1 MKKKE
6 IIIERYQT
14 NKEFGLTSE
23 QVALRKEQKLDNQ
36 QKNSASKSYAR
47 IICEN
52 VFTFFNMLWIA
63 IFLALLFVKSYN
75 NLLFMVIIVANTL
88 IAIIQECK
96 AKKTVSKLQLVCA
109 PKITVIRD
117 GDMMEVDSNSIVL
130 DDIIILEN
138 GNQVPA
144 DCDILEGVV
153 DVNESLLTGESVP
166 VKKGVGQKLLAG
178 SFLTSGKCYCRVD
191 AVGEQNYISG
201 VAKEAKKV
209 KKPESNLF
217 RDLKKLV
224 KIISYFIIPI
234 GVLMFINNFYGQ
246 NTDIATAVIKT
257 CGSLTGMIPAGM
269 FLLVTVALAVGV
281 IKLSRKKTLVQ
292 DLYSIEMLA
301 RTNVLCLDKT
311 GTITD
316 GTMQVR
322 EVISL
327 DNSKFDAD
335 LIIKSINTCQPTENA
350 TSLAL
355 KKYYG
360 MDNAISPVY
369 NLAFSSDRKQ
379 TITSFYDYGT
389 FALGAYEYIN
399 KKEDKELYNQI
410 SELSQQ
416 GFRVLVLGHNKKVQ
430 KTDDEELIFTPV
442 ALVVIE
448 DHIRPD
454 APDTI
459 KWFKDNGVEIKII
472 SGDNPETVANIAKKV
487 GVENADKYVSLEKMS
502 IQEVEQIADKY
513 TVFGR
518 VSPEQKH
525 AIVKMLK
532 AKGKVVAMTGDGVND
547 TLALKESDCSIA
559 MADGSEV
566 ARSISSLVLMDS
578 KFSSLPAVVAEG
590 RQVIN
595 NIQKSSS
602 LFLMKTIFTV
612 VLSIITLCTFS
623 LYPFAPAQV
632 LLLEAFVIGLPSFL
646 LSLQPN
652 KDKIQGQFLSNVLKT
667 SIPYAV
673 LLLVNTGIVILA
685 NKLGYLT
692 SDDFNSLLSLSVAL
706 VGFLIL
712 CKICFPYNKW
722 RLGVMA
728 ISIAL
733 IIGSIFILPSFFYIT
748 KPTTAVWVVLVIN
761 FAVTFASLA
770 LWILISHLIK
780 KHKKKQQPAPQN

>member
-1 MKKKE
+1 
-6 IIIERYQT
+6 
-14 NKEFGLTSE
+14 
-23 QVALRKEQKLDNQ
+23 
-36 QKNSASKSYAR
+36 
-47 IICEN
+47 
-52 VFTFFNMLWIA
+52 
-63 IFLALLFVKSYN
+63 
-75 NLLFMVIIVANTL
+75 
-88 IAIIQECK
+88 
-96 AKKTVSKLQLVCA
+96 
-109 PKITVIRD
+109 
-117 GDMMEVDSNSIVL
+117 
-130 DDIIILEN
+130 
-138 GNQVPA
+138 
-144 DCDILEGVV
+144 
-153 DVNESLLTGESVP
+153 
-166 VKKGVGQKLLAG
+166 
-178 SFLTSGKCYCRVD
+178 
-191 AVGEQNYISG
+191 
-201 VAKEAKKV
+201 
-209 KKPESNLF
+209 
-217 RDLKKLV
+217 
-224 KIISYFIIPI
+224 
-234 GVLMFINNFYGQ
+234 
-246 NTDIATAVIKT
+246 
-257 CGSLTGMIPAGM
+257 
-269 FLLVTVALAVGV
+269 
-281 IKLSRKKTLVQ
+281 
-292 DLYSIEMLA
+292 MLA